1 MKIKVHLAEWLIKF
15 DEKVYKTHEKQL
27 RETYTI
33 DSINFSLINTKMNAT
48 TYSYL

>member
-1 MKIKVHLAEWLIKF
+1 MNIKVNLAEWLKKF
-15 DEKVYKTHEKQL
+15 DKKVYKTHEKQL

-33 DSINFSLINTKMNAT
+33 DYINFSLLKTKMNTT